1 MITIVIT
8 IVTRGQGKKG
18 WTLDQC
24 HRRSLKLDQ
33 QPVGAEGRPLGATGI
48 VQLQVTVES
57 TGMEQDIPFY
67 VLDSNKPIWSG
78 ELANCEVIL
87 GTNALSS
94 LQFRIVLP
102 DGSMVEPDSDD
113 TEKPVTT

>member
-1 MITIVIT
+1 
-8 IVTRGQGKKG
+8 
-18 WTLDQC
+18 
-24 HRRSLKLDQ
+24 
-33 QPVGAEGRPLGATGI
+33 
-48 VQLQVTVES
+48 
-57 TGMEQDIPFY
+57 MEQDIPFY